1 MTKSER
7 ILMYYQTKLMKEHG
21 TTKGDSLLYP
31 LRWYI
36 NTGRASTQFIHRLA
50 DARAKDVVAILT
62 QGGSTEEVI
71 ARLKEYLFR

>member
-7 ILMYYQTKLMKEHG
+7 ILMYYQTRLMKECG
-21 TTKGDSLLYP
+21 VLESERLLYP

-36 NTGRASTQFIHRLA
+36 NTGRASTQFIHRLDEA
-50 DARAKDVVAILT
+50 SAKEVCAILK
-62 QGGSTEEVI
+62 QEGSTEEVI

>member
-7 ILMYYQTKLMKEHG
+7 ILMYYQTKLIKEYG

-36 NTGRASTQFIHRLA
+36 NTGRASTQFIHKLDEA
-50 DARAKDVVAILT
+50 KAKDVVAILE

-71 ARLKEYLFR
+71 VRLKEYLFR